1 MEIGVKPGSPL
12 MKILSRIVARAQW
25 EVVTGLG
32 ILAFVVSSVV
42 VGVLVALTG
51 L

>member
-1 MEIGVKPGSPL
+1 METGVKFRSPS

-25 EVVTGLG
+25 EVVAGLG
-32 ILAFVVSSVV
+32 VLAFVVSSVV